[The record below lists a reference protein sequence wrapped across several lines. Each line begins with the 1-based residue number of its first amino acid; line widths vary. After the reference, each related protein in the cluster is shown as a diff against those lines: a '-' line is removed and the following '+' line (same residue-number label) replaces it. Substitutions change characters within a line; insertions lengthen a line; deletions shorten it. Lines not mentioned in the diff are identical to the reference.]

1 LKLIISRGLRY
12 DVIEEYDSLILKL
25 GYILTSDRAY
35 TSKLL
40 EDVTNN
46 NNELYQVSD
55 GMEFLHSQLMEEL
68 KNIST
73 KLTDIMRG

>member
-1 LKLIISRGLRY
+1 MKNDNRNDLY

-40 EDVTNN
+40 EDVIND
-46 NNELYQVSD
+46 NNELNQIGD

-68 KNIST
+68 KSIST

>member
-1 LKLIISRGLRY
+1 MKANNKNDLY

-68 KNIST
+68 KSIST